1 MEQLIRQFRV
11 QMDAIFHMKN
21 SLLSL
26 SAATTALHAIVMQS
40 DMTEENFNGV
50 SLGHEKT
57 RDQEMTIQLSA

>member
-1 MEQLIRQFRV
+1 MEQLILHFRV

-26 SAATTALHAIVMQS
+26 SAALHAIVMQS
-40 DMTEENFNGV
+40 DMTEENFHGV
-50 SLGHEKT
+50 SLVHEKA